1 MVVLRALIISAARRS
16 NYHRQSSKVHRMT
29 AAYRQR
35 VPTSMKICSSN
46 LTFPLSFSET
56 LLPGAGVAS
65 GVASVVVTVVVTPEA
80 AAEVTVEVTVGIAF
94 LEGMV
99 CGLRV

>member
-1 MVVLRALIISAARRS
+1 
-16 NYHRQSSKVHRMT
+16 
-29 AAYRQR
+29 
-35 VPTSMKICSSN
+35 MKICGSILN
-46 LTFPLSFSET
+46 ELRRNGLWKDAIT

-94 LEGMV
+94 
-99 CGLRV
+99 

>member
-1 MVVLRALIISAARRS
+1 
-16 NYHRQSSKVHRMT
+16 
-29 AAYRQR
+29 
-35 VPTSMKICSSN
+35 MKICGSILNELRRNESGK
-46 LTFPLSFSET
+46 TQ
-56 LLPGAGVAS
+56 LPGAGVAS

-99 CGLRV
+99 CVCVCVWGGWCARVRE